1 MWVEVNPQN
10 SQKLEPAKFSCYTVA
25 DWNLRVRSN
34 VLSCF
39 INSKFLHE
47 CNQSLSW
54 TQQSKVWNDLDS
66 TITIKMFFPKY
77 QNYAR
82 SVFGTPL
89 YPWPEVNFVWEGVVD
104 GDVMAYQTVQNCRKL
119 SLVYS
124 YTDFYPGKTDLPRA
138 NSSKIS
144 QGKFISGFVLPR

>member
-1 MWVEVNPQN
+1 
-10 SQKLEPAKFSCYTVA
+10 
-25 DWNLRVRSN
+25 
-34 VLSCF
+34 
-39 INSKFLHE
+39 
-47 CNQSLSW
+47 
-54 TQQSKVWNDLDS
+54 
-66 TITIKMFFPKY
+66 MFFAKISKLCKERIWHPTIPVTGGEFCM
-77 QNYAR
+77 R
-82 SVFGTPL
+82 GR
-89 YPWPEVNFVWEGVVD
+89 